1 METEPLSW
9 TFTMLSIANNKEGPG
24 VLKTAVAEVKRQAHT
39 RERRSVSDEALQQPD
54 SELNCQPASASATTG
69 EVIKR
74 FPNRRRGSKP
84 SLFFGQQSNGKAHSR
99 AL

>member
-39 RERRSVSDEALQQPD
+39 RERRSVSDEALQQ
-54 SELNCQPASASATTG
+54 LNCQPDECASASNG
-69 EVIKR
+69 
-74 FPNRRRGSKP
+74 
-84 SLFFGQQSNGKAHSR
+84 FFFFAGRLNA
-99 AL
+99 AAC